1 MRNYIDEFLDKKA
14 VEDGV
19 SLNTLSAY
27 KRDIVQFSDSLKNID
42 ILNVK
47 KNEIENYFNLMRE
60 NGFCAKTISRKI
72 SSIKEFFKFL
82 VSENV
87 IKANPLSDIISPKIG
102 KSLPKFLTDEEINSL
117 CICSDASNTPS
128 LRRMKVMIKLMFS
141 SGLRVSELVSL
152 LDNSI
157 NYDLKQIRI
166 KGKGA
171 KERIVPLSKEVAFD
185 IHEYCE
191 YRNCFLGKENNHW
204 LFPSLRSNSG
214 HITRDA
220 FFKNLKKLSIIAGV
234 SPSRVHPHVL
244 RHSFA
249 TKLVN
254 KKADLRSIQKM
265 LGHEH
270 IVTTEIYTHIT
281 TKGLVEEV
289 KSKHP
294 LANKK

>member
-1 MRNYIDEFLDKKA
+1 MRNYIDEFLDKKS

-27 KRDIVQFSDSLKNID
+27 KRDIVQFGDSLKGVS
-42 ILNVK
+42 ILDVK
-47 KNEIENYFNLMRE
+47 KSEIESYFNLMRE

-82 VSENV
+82 VSENI
-87 IKANPLSDIISPKIG
+87 IKENPLSDIISPKIG
-102 KSLPKFLTDEEINSL
+102 KSLPKFLTDEEINLL
-117 CICSDASNTPS
+117 CDGADASSTPS

-141 SGLRVSELVSL
+141 SGLRVSELISL
-152 LDNSI
+152 MDNSI
-157 NYDLKQIRI
+157 NYELKQITI

-171 KERIVPLSKEVAFD
+171 KERIVPLSKEVIFD
-185 IHEYCE
+185 INEYSE
-191 YRNCFLGKENNHW
+191 YRNYFLGKKDTHW
-204 LFPSLRSNSG
+204 LFPSLRSSSG

-220 FFKNLKKLSIIAGV
+220 FFKNLKRLSAEVGL
-234 SPSRVHPHVL
+234 SPCKVHPHVL

-281 TKGLVEEV
+281 TRQLVEEV
-289 KSKHP
+289 RLKHP
-294 LANKK
+294 LANKI

>member
-27 KRDIVQFSDSLKNID
+27 KRDIVQFADSLKSVN

-102 KSLPKFLTDEEINSL
+102 KSLPKFLTDEEINLL

-157 NYDLKQIRI
+157 NYDLKQIII

-191 YRNCFLGKENNHW
+191 YRNCFLGKKDNHW